1 MDQSAALGGLMMLV
15 IAGLFVLVF
24 IPSWFQNRVD
34 RADSRQGAAALRK
47 QDKEVKSYSPAPAAS
62 KLRLAADQGRRLS
75 MTKNTM
81 SVLASLAFAGSATSA
96 FFALQTPLLFVA
108 TGAGLLVG
116 MFTLLVAIKASSE
129 IRKLLIRVALS
140 KTEMTANLAR
150 SWKEPVLAS
159 VLAESDPRA
168 WTPNPLPSPA
178 YRSRIGELEIPNVAT
193 VTEINH
199 SGKNFDTQDEINKIL
214 RKRRATA

>member
-34 RADSRQGAAALRK
+34 RADSRQGAAAWRK
-47 QDKEVKSYSPAPAAS
+47 QVKEVKSLVPVTAAS

-150 SWKEPVLAS
+150 SWKEPVLTS

-168 WTPNPLPSPA
+168 WTPNSLPSPA
-178 YRSRIGELEIPNVAT
+178 YRGRVGELEIPNVAT

>member
-15 IAGLFVLVF
+15 IAGLFVVVF

-34 RADSRQGAAALRK
+34 RAHGRQGAAEWRK
-47 QDKEVKSYSPAPAAS
+47 QVKQVKSSAIAPTAS
-62 KLRLAADQGRRLS
+62 KLRLAAEASRRLTN
-75 MTKNTM
+75 TKNTM
-81 SVLASLAFAGSATSA
+81 SVLAVLSFSGSATSA
-96 FFALQTPLLFVA
+96 FFALQNPLLFVA
-108 TGAGLLVG
+108 TGVGLLVG
-116 MFTLLVAIKASSE
+116 LFTLLVAIKASSE

-150 SWKEPVLAS
+150 AWTEPVLAS

-178 YRSRIGELEIPNVAT
+178 YRSRIGELEIPNVAS
-193 VTEINH
+193 VTEINQ
-199 SGKNFDTQDEINKIL
+199 SGKNFDTQEEINKIL
-214 RKRRATA
+214 RRRRATA

>member
-1 MDQSAALGGLMMLV
+1 MMLV
-15 IAGLFVLVF
+15 IAALFVLVF

-34 RADSRQGAAALRK
+34 RADSRQGAAEWRK
-47 QDKEVKSYSPAPAAS
+47 QVKEVKSYSPAPAAS

-75 MTKNTM
+75 ITKNTM

>member
-1 MDQSAALGGLMMLV
+1 MDQSATLGGLMMLV
-15 IAGLFVLVF
+15 IAGLWVVVF

-34 RADSRQGAAALRK
+34 RARSRQGVAEVGK
-47 QDKEVKSYSPAPAAS
+47 QVKEVKSSTPVSS
-62 KLRLAADQGRRLS
+62 KLRLAADRGRRL
-75 MTKNTM
+75 MQTKNTM
-81 SVLASLAFAGSATSA
+81 SVLAVLAFSGSATSA

-108 TGAGLLVG
+108 TGFGLLVG

-129 IRKLLIRVALS
+129 IRKLLIEVAMS
-140 KTEMTANLAR
+140 KTEMTVSLAN
-150 SWKEPVLAS
+150 SWKEPVLS
-159 VLAESDPRA
+159 STGAESDPRA
-168 WTPNPLPSPA
+168 WTPNPLPSPT
-178 YRSRIGELEIPNVAT
+178 YRSRMGELEMPNVAT

>member
-1 MDQSAALGGLMMLV
+1 MDQSATLGGLMMLV
-15 IAGLFVLVF
+15 IAGLWVVVF

-34 RADSRQGAAALRK
+34 RARSRQGVAEVGK
-47 QDKEVKSYSPAPAAS
+47 QVKEVKSSTPVSS
-62 KLRLAADQGRRLS
+62 KLRLAADRGRRL
-75 MTKNTM
+75 MQTKNTM
-81 SVLASLAFAGSATSA
+81 SVLAVLAFSGSATSA

-108 TGAGLLVG
+108 TGFGLLVG

-129 IRKLLIRVALS
+129 IRKLLIEVAMS
-140 KTEMTANLAR
+140 KTEMTVSLAN

-159 VLAESDPRA
+159 TGAESDPRA
-168 WTPNPLPSPA
+168 WTPNPLPSPT
-178 YRSRIGELEIPNVAT
+178 YRSRMGELEMPNVAT

>member
-1 MDQSAALGGLMMLV
+1 MMLV
-15 IAGLFVLVF
+15 IAGLFVLFF

-34 RADSRQGAAALRK
+34 RADSRQGAAEWRK
-47 QDKEVKSYSPAPAAS
+47 QVKEVKSLAPAPAAS

-75 MTKNTM
+75 ITKNTM
-81 SVLASLAFAGSATSA
+81 SVLAFLAFSGSATSS

-116 MFTLLVAIKASSE
+116 LFTLLVAIKASSE